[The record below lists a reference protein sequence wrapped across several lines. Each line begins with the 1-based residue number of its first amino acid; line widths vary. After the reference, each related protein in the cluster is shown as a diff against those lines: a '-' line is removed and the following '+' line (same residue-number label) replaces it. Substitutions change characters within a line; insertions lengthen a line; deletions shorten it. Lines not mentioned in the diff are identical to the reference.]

1 MAKKVEQLAIDN
13 DADIK
18 EKAKEKDKKQK
29 AKKKAKEAKPKTS
42 KVKETFSE
50 LKKVSW
56 PSFGKTVKQTGAV
69 LVVVLL
75 FMLVILGMDSL
86 VSFLVNLIGKI

>member
-29 AKKKAKEAKPKTS
+29 AKKQAKESKPKTS

-69 LVVVLL
+69 LVVVIL
-75 FMLVILGMDSL
+75 FMLVILGIDSL
-86 VSFLVNLIGKI
+86 VSFLINLIGKI

>member
-1 MAKKVEQLAIDN
+1 MSKKVEQLTIDS
-13 DADIK
+13 DAEVK
-18 EKAKEKDKKQK
+18 EKAKEKAKKAK
-29 AKKKAKEAKPKTS
+29 AKKARDSKPKTS
-42 KVKETFSE
+42 KIKETFSE

-75 FMLVILGMDSL
+75 FMLIILGIDSL
-86 VSFLVNLIGKI
+86 VSFLISLIGKI

>member
-1 MAKKVEQLAIDN
+1 MAKKIEQLAVDT
-13 DADIK
+13 DAEVK
-18 EKAKEKDKKQK
+18 EKAKEKK
-29 AKKKAKEAKPKTS
+29 AKETKKAKEKKPKTS

-56 PSFGKTVKQTGAV
+56 PSFGKTMKQTGSV
-69 LVVVLL
+69 LVVVFV
-75 FMLVILGMDSL
+75 FMLLILGIDSL